1 VLLAHH
7 TNFCVQL
14 IISCG
19 RLVKSWKQLDN
30 SFLRL
35 VNLYGVLTTYLLMH
49 MTKRTRAHELL
60 NVSRNCSFQ
69 PITLWNAED
78 EMYPVVAEYREAC
91 NIMKQSTD
99 LWCPA
104 IFSIVRWAHAR
115 KLGAYINSPWGSSI
129 YDVHKKIRF
138 LPLLPLS
145 TCVHMG
151 RTPLVDV
158 HTRPTWNTHC
168 SLEMASS
175 MTYRN

>member
-1 VLLAHH
+1 MLLAHH

-30 SFLRL
+30 SFLRCTDDL
-35 VNLYGVLTTYLLMH
+35 LLMH

-99 LWCPA
+99 L
-104 IFSIVRWAHAR
+104 
-115 KLGAYINSPWGSSI
+115 
-129 YDVHKKIRF
+129 
-138 LPLLPLS
+138 
-145 TCVHMG
+145 
-151 RTPLVDV
+151 
-158 HTRPTWNTHC
+158 
-168 SLEMASS
+168 
-175 MTYRN
+175 